1 MSDITDSTTTIGTT
15 WTEQTLPAFTAGT
28 LSTLATCVDEVESKL
43 KRGDTLSASS
53 TPTLTQVQ
61 NWLIRK
67 KEEIAEAFGYSF
79 TRRYVTATLV
89 ADQYRYSLPP
99 DYAGGR
105 VTLRDTSNDREIPVW
120 LRGQFDKKFPDP
132 SEESSDDVRLACIK
146 NMELWLVPPPATTD
160 TLELEYPRSGAETTA
175 SDFSW
180 LPELMRYRCCDGA
193 IAEAFESLH
202 MWEEADRY
210 HMKFERGLAKARR
223 ADNRK
228 RWQGK
233 RMSGMNV
240 FQEYYI
246 RNYQPNANR

>member
-28 LSTLATCVDEVESKL
+28 LSTLDTCIDEVEAKL
-43 KRGDTLSASS
+43 QRGTLSTST
-53 TPTLTQVQ
+53 TPTLAQAQ
-61 NWLIRK
+61 NWLRRK
-67 KEEIAEAFGYSF
+67 KQEIAEAFGFSF
-79 TRRYVTATLV
+79 TRKYASVSLV

-99 DYAGGR
+99 DFAGGR
-105 VTLRDTSNDREIPVW
+105 VVLRETTNNREIPVW
-120 LRGQFDKKFPDP
+120 SSGWFDKKFPDP
-132 SEESSDDVRLACIK
+132 SEESSNEIKVACIK
-146 NMELWLVPPPATTD
+146 NMELWLAPPPDSSD
-160 TLELEYPRSGAETTA
+160 TLEIEYPRSGAETTA

-202 MWEEADRY
+202 MWGEADRY
-210 HMKFERGLAKARR
+210 HMKYQQGLLKAKR

-233 RMSGMNV
+233 RMSGINV
-240 FQEYYI
+240 FQEYNA